1 MLSTF
6 SNTRANN
13 NFQVTPGFFFQKYKS
28 NGGDWNFSK
37 RSISINGIG
46 YHLLPK

>member
-13 NFQVTPGFFFQKYKS
+13 NFQVTPGFFFQ
-28 NGGDWNFSK
+28 NINRMAEIG
-37 RSISINGIG
+37 ISQNEV
-46 YHLLPK
+46 YQLMESD